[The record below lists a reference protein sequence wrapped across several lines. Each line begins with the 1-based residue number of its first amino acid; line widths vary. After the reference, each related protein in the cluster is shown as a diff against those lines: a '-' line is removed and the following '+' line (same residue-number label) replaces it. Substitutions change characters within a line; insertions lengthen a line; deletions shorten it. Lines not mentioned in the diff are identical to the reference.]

1 MSDIERFERQFKP
14 LPGWRIDNRTIV
26 PEFLDFLAK
35 NLPKQDGMAP
45 RLYASCFVI
54 NCETGRNGQSLDKL
68 QVFYDAYVAEQ
79 GQKAAAAAQPAPQVS
94 DVLHA
99 RAVEPGYDPNSPE
112 MIAARNRVREQ
123 LKKKGLA

>member
-1 MSDIERFERQFKP
+1 MSDIERFERRFKP
-14 LPGWRIDNRTIV
+14 LPGWRIDGRTIV

-54 NCETGRNGQSLDKL
+54 NCETGRGGQSLDKL
-68 QVFYDAYVAEQ
+68 QIFYDAFVTEQ
-79 GQKAAAAAQPAPQVS
+79 EQKAAAATQPGPEANDAPPPTV
-94 DVLHA
+94 
-99 RAVEPGYDPNSPE
+99 VEPEYDPNSPE

-123 LKKKGLA
+123 LKRKGLA